1 MIGRCDVCSSVL
13 VASYRRGARRYE
25 CREKACVRI
34 GADDLDS
41 YAERAIL
48 SYLARPDVIATL
60 RTVPDDSGEL
70 AQVRGELTAARAEL
84 ADWRRLARERKVTA
98 ESFAEIE
105 PGLVTVISGLEQRD
119 TELSTPAPLLVIPPG
134 KDAARRWG
142 AAEMPARRQVARLL
156 LSPDVLGELRV
167 TRTPTPGC
175 KPADAADRVV
185 WLREDV
191 STGTA

>member
-1 MIGRCDVCSSVL
+1 VL

-34 GADDLDS
+34 GADDLDT

-48 SYLARPDVIATL
+48 SYLARDDVIATL

-98 ESFAEIE
+98 TSFAEIE
-105 PGLVTVISGLEQRD
+105 PGIVEQVFRLEAREA
-119 TELSTPAPLLVIPPG
+119 ELSVPPALLTIPPG
-134 KDAARRWG
+134 RDVARRWA

-156 LSPDVLGELRV
+156 LSPAILGELRV
-167 TRTPTPGC
+167 TRTPTPGS
-175 KPADAADRVV
+175 KPALAADRVV
-185 WLREDV
+185 WLREE
-191 STGTA
+191 